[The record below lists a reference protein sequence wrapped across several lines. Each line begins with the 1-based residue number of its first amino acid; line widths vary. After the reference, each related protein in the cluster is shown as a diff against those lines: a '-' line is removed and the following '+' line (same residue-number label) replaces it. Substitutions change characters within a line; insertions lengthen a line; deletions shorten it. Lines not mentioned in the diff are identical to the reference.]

1 MKKREILAELTQI
14 ACKIGIKIIEDKLL
28 KKGGYCRVFKN
39 KYIIM
44 DKRISEEDKLN
55 ILIKALRKNDL
66 ENIYLTPKIRE
77 LCSEKE

>member
-1 MKKREILAELTQI
+1 MKKREILAELTRI
-14 ACKIGIKIIEDKLL
+14 AFKIGIKIIEDKLL

-55 ILIKALRKNDL
+55 ILIKALKRNNL

>member
-1 MKKREILAELTQI
+1 MKKREILAELTRI

-44 DKRISEEDKLN
+44 DKRISEEDKLK
-55 ILIKALRKNDL
+55 ILIKALKRNDL
-66 ENIYLTPKIRE
+66 ENIYLTPRIRE

>member
-1 MKKREILAELTQI
+1 MKKKEILAELTQI
-14 ACKIGIKIIEDKLL
+14 ACKIGIKIIEDRLL

-39 KYIIM
+39 KYVIM

-55 ILIKALRKNDL
+55 ILIKALQKNNL

-77 LCSEKE
+77 LCTEKD

>member
-1 MKKREILAELTQI
+1 MKKREILAELTRI
-14 ACKIGIKIIEDKLL
+14 ACKIGIRIIEDKLL

-44 DKRISEEDKLN
+44 DKRISEEDKLK
-55 ILIKALRKNDL
+55 ILIKALKRNDL

>member
-44 DKRISEEDKLN
+44 DKRISEEDKLK
-55 ILIKALRKNDL
+55 ILIRALRKNDL

>member
-28 KKGGYCRVFKN
+28 KKGGYCRVFKD

-55 ILIKALRKNDL
+55 ILIQALKRNDL
-66 ENIYLTPKIRE
+66 ENVYLAPKIRE
-77 LCSEKE
+77 LCTENE

>member
-44 DKRISEEDKLN
+44 DKRISEEDKLK

>member
-1 MKKREILAELTQI
+1 MKRKEILSELTRI

>member
-28 KKGGYCRVFKN
+28 KKGGYCRVFKD
-39 KYIIM
+39 KYVIM

-55 ILIKALRKNDL
+55 ILVQALKRNDL
-66 ENIYLTPKIRE
+66 DNVYLTPKIRE
-77 LCSEKE
+77 LCTENE

>member
-28 KKGGYCRVFKN
+28 RKGDYCRVFKN
-39 KYIIM
+39 KYVIM
-44 DKRISEEDKLN
+44 DKRISEEDKMD
-55 ILIKALRKNDL
+55 ILIKALKRNNL

-77 LCSEKE
+77 LCSENE

>member
-39 KYIIM
+39 KYVIM

>member
-1 MKKREILAELTQI
+1 MKKREILVELTRI

-55 ILIKALRKNDL
+55 ILIKALRRNNL

-77 LCSEKE
+77 LCTEKE

>member
-1 MKKREILAELTQI
+1 MKKREILAELTRI

-66 ENIYLTPKIRE
+66 ENVYLTPKIRE

>member
-1 MKKREILAELTQI
+1 MKRREILAELTRI

-28 KKGGYCRVFKN
+28 KKGGYCRVFKT

-44 DKRISEEDKLN
+44 DKRISEEDKLK
-55 ILIKALRKNDL
+55 ILITALKRNDL

-77 LCSEKE
+77 LCTENE

>member
-1 MKKREILAELTQI
+1 MKKREILAELTRI

-44 DKRISEEDKLN
+44 DKRISDEDKLN
-55 ILIKALRKNDL
+55 ILIKALKRNNL

>member
-1 MKKREILAELTQI
+1 MKKREILSELTRI

-28 KKGGYCRVFKN
+28 KKGGYCRVFKD

-44 DKRISEEDKLN
+44 DKRISDEDKLN
-55 ILIKALRKNDL
+55 ILIKALKKNDL

-77 LCSEKE
+77 LCSENE